1 VILDIR
7 SALRRRTHAEFHRRE
22 AVPLEQRARRLVIL
36 MRMQFEPRRRTVLGE
51 LEQPAAPAATLF
63 VRIDIQPVDI

>member
-1 VILDIR
+1 MLDIR
-7 SALRRRTHAEFHRRE
+7 SALGRRTHPELHGRE
-22 AVPLEQRARRLVIL
+22 AVPLVERARRAVFL
-36 MRMQFEPRRRTVLGE
+36 MRMQSETRRTVLGE